1 MEHQHACPRPVR
13 DRTRLTLAL
22 LLSLLIHILLLRLT
36 FDGQSW
42 VRGFGFPW
50 QLRTFD
56 VAALRVVLVPPVST
70 VHTEAAPLAAP
81 RQQAIVDQPV
91 VGNAALTPSEPRAP
105 TPGTFAAGIVGGTS
119 ESTSI
124 KPKTDPEPAKDAKP
138 RTLPKP
144 RAGVQSSK
152 RQSRANVV
160 AGAVTA
166 KPDLRPDR
174 SDDAVMPPVS
184 PPDVIALDR
193 SEDVTWT
200 VPPGV
205 EREAP
210 EKTVD
215 LAKQKAF
222 PPTDQ
227 HQEAAQQDPIRDEA
241 ADFENARLEVER
253 EQAARQAVAE
263 QEAQR
268 QGAERQ
274 VAAQQEAERQVA
286 ERQIAA
292 QKDAERQEAARQEAA
307 RAENAQLEAER
318 EQAARQALAEQEALR
333 QEAARQAAVRAE
345 VARLEAE
352 REEASRQAALRQ
364 EIERQEI
371 ERREAQRREAAQQVA
386 TQQEAARAETA
397 RLEAE
402 RQEAER
408 QAAAQQEA
416 QRQEAARQEAARAE
430 AARLEAERQD
440 AARQL
445 AAQQE
450 GQRQAAAQQ
459 EAQRQEAARQYEA
472 KREERLRA
480 IGRQL
485 DEEAAQRTAASNAA
499 RVPNSLPLSLS
510 TARRIK
516 LWGRYHV
523 NVELVRYAEAWAR
536 KIQFNTPLETV
547 REIAKRPHTAP
558 MVTVAFR
565 SDGSVESVTI
575 EVSSGVAQVDDAL
588 RRIVEDRRPY
598 QPFQPELARD
608 FDVIEIR
615 RTWHFGSAVQLD

>member
-1 MEHQHACPRPVR
+1 MEHQHACPSPVR

-36 FDGQSW
+36 FDSQSW

-227 HQEAAQQDPIRDEA
+227 RQEAAQQDPIRDEA

-318 EQAARQALAEQEALR
+318 EEG
-333 QEAARQAAVRAE
+333 
-345 VARLEAE
+345 
-352 REEASRQAALRQ
+352 SRQAALRQ
-364 EIERQEI
+364 EVERREVERRKV

-386 TQQEAARAETA
+386 AQQEAARAETA

-402 RQEAER
+402 RQEAERQAVAQQEVARAETARLEAERQETER

-430 AARLEAERQD
+430 TARLEAERLD

-558 MVTVAFR
+558 MVTVAIR